1 MGSRTFRRFFAAFSL
16 SLAAAAGLASGSG
29 ATLVACKSG
38 SGGDRAP
45 SDKPRVAVSI
55 FPLYDVARRVAGDR
69 LDVVLVLPAGRSEHS
84 YDPTPREMALI
95 AKARLAVSVG
105 LGMDGWLEKIVQG
118 AAGKDVPVVQL
129 GPGASPRKMTAQEV
143 GVEAAEEAA
152 EEKEHKE
159 HDERDDDHAKKEGG
173 AAKKDDHDHAK
184 KEGAAAKKDDDHDHD
199 PKGPT
204 REYDKE
210 DEKKEEKPK
219 DDHAHH
225 AHAPG
230 AEDPHFWL
238 DPVRMMGATDALVE
252 AFAKLDPAGAEDFR
266 RRGGDVK
273 KSLGELHAAIDAKS
287 KGWTKKTI
295 VTFHGSMGYFAD
307 RYGLKIAAVVE
318 PFPGKEPTPRY
329 IKDVLGAIQKSQAA
343 ALFSEPQLD
352 KKPAQ
357 VIADQA
363 KLPLFELDP
372 VGGSAGADTYEKLL
386 TKNADTLD
394 KALK

>member
-1 MGSRTFRRFFAAFSL
+1 MRARSLPGVSFVWLGLWAALSVAL
-16 SLAAAAGLASGSG
+16 LTSLAA
-29 ATLVACKSG
+29 CKG
-38 SGGDRAP
+38 SGGDGKGAAG
-45 SDKPRVAVSI
+45 DKPRVAVSI
-55 FPLYDVARRVAGDR
+55 FPLFDIARRVAGDR

-84 YDPTPREMALI
+84 YDPTPGEMAKI
-95 AKARLAVSVG
+95 AKARLGVSVG
-105 LGMDGWLEKIVQG
+105 LGMDGWLENIVKG
-118 AAGKDVPVVQL
+118 AAGTEVPIAQL
-129 GPGASPRKMTAQEV
+129 GPKASPRKMTAQEV

-152 EEKEHKE
+152 EEAGEKKEPE
-159 HDERDDDHAKKEGG
+159 AKKEEH
-173 AAKKDDHDHAK
+173 DHDHGK
-184 KEGAAAKKDDDHDHD
+184 TR
-199 PKGPT
+199 KGPS
-204 REYDKE
+204 REIDTEDDKPKE
-210 DEKKEEKPK
+210 EEKKA
-219 DDHAHH
+219 DHGHGHGHWH
-225 AHAPG
+225 AHAHAHG

-238 DPVRMMGATDALVE
+238 DPVRMAGTVDALVE
-252 AFAKLDPAGAEDFR
+252 AFGKLDPAGAEGFKA
-266 RRGGDVK
+266 RGEEAK
-273 KSLGELHAAIDAKS
+273 KSLNALHTSIEARS

-329 IKDVLGAIQKSQAA
+329 IKDVLGAIQKSQAS

-372 VGGSAGADTYEKLL
+372 VGGSAGVDSYEKLL
-386 TKNADTLD
+386 SHNADVLD